1 MYNMISEENMAQE
14 YNSKDIPDRGV
25 VLKNI
30 QKIFDEKTVVLKDIN
45 LEIKDK
51 EFLILVGPSGCGKST
66 LLRII
71 AGLEYATKGDI
82 FINKTWMN
90 RIPPKDRNIAF
101 VFQSYALYPHMNVF
115 DNISFSLRLKK
126 ENRKLIREKVEK
138 ASEIL
143 GITDQLLKKPAQ
155 LSGGQRQRVALG
167 RAIVRDPDVFLL
179 DEPLS
184 NLDAKLRSDMR
195 SELIRLQRQLQVTM
209 IYVTHDQVEA
219 MTMGDRIVVLYDGE
233 IQQIGSP
240 IDLYE
245 RPNNKFVS
253 GFIGTP
259 TMNYL
264 DAILLADSNQLQ
276 TSIGNIT
283 ITSSEKELLLNQG
296 TNKQFIIGIRPE
308 EISIA
313 SQTEEGFSGVIDVL
327 EPLGAL
333 THLYVVFPS
342 LNEGDNIR
350 LTLTVNG
357 LFNLDKEGKDV
368 KVRFNK
374 SRIHIFDKTTE
385 LTLKHGLA

>member
-1 MYNMISEENMAQE
+1 MIVEDEVYPKNE
-14 YNSKDIPDRGV
+14 DFDIPEKGV
-25 VLKNI
+25 VLRNI
-30 QKIFDEKTVVLKDIN
+30 QKIFGEKTVVLKNIS

-71 AGLEYATKGDI
+71 AGLEYPTNGDV
-82 FINKTWMN
+82 FINKNWVN
-90 RIPPKDRNIAF
+90 RVPPKDRNIAF
-101 VFQSYALYPHMNVF
+101 VFQSYALYPHMNIF

-126 ENRKLIREKVEK
+126 MNRQIIREKVEK
-138 ASEIL
+138 ASKIL
-143 GITDQLLKKPAQ
+143 GIDDQLNKKPAQ

-209 IYVTHDQVEA
+209 IYVTHDQIEA

-233 IQQIGSP
+233 IQQIGNP

-245 RPNNKFVS
+245 KPNNKFVS

-259 TMNYL
+259 TMNYINCVL
-264 DAILLADSNQLQ
+264 KDDLNVLATEL
-276 TSIGNIT
+276 GNIAIDPT
-283 ITSSEKELLLNQG
+283 DADYLRKNG
-296 TNKQFIIGIRPE
+296 TDENFIIGVRPE
-308 EISIA
+308 EVFIA
-313 SQTEEGFSGVIDVL
+313 GQDKDSFTGIVDVI

-333 THLYVVFPS
+333 THIYVNFTGG
-342 LNEGDNIR
+342 LRI
-350 LTLTVNG
+350 TLTVNG
-357 LFNLDKEGKDV
+357 LFGLDNEGKEINV
-368 KVRFNK
+368 FFNRSK
-374 SRIHIFDKTTE
+374 IHIFDKKTE
-385 LTLKHGLA
+385 LTLLHRLK

>member
-1 MYNMISEENMAQE
+1 MIAEDKSTHEINDM
-14 YNSKDIPDRGV
+14 DIPEKGV

-71 AGLEYATKGDI
+71 AGLEFPTHGDI
-82 FINKTWMN
+82 FINKNWVN
-90 RIPPKDRNIAF
+90 RVPPKDRNIAF

-126 ENRKLIREKVEK
+126 MNREVIRDKVEK

-143 GITDQLLKKPAQ
+143 GIFDQLNKKPAQ

-167 RAIVRDPDVFLL
+167 RAIVRDPEVFLL

-184 NLDAKLRSDMR
+184 NLDAKLRSEMR
-195 SELIRLQRQLQVTM
+195 AELIRLQRQLQVTM

-233 IQQIGSP
+233 IQQIGNP
-240 IDLYE
+240 IDLYKT
-245 RPNNKFVS
+245 PVNKFVS

-259 TMNYL
+259 TMNYISAVL
-264 DAILLADSNQLQ
+264 KDDINQLA
-276 TSIGNIT
+276 TDIGNIP
-283 ITSSEKELLLNQG
+283 ISDGDISVLKSKG
-296 TNKQFIIGIRPE
+296 TDGQYIIGIRPE
-308 EISIA
+308 EIFIA
-313 SQTEEGFSGVIDVL
+313 EDGEDGFTGIVDVI

-333 THLYVVFPS
+333 THIYVTFS
-342 LNEGDNIR
+342 NNIR

-357 LFNLDKEGKDV
+357 LFGLEHEGRELKL
-368 KVRFNK
+368 KFNRL
-374 SRIHIFDKTTE
+374 RIHIFDKSSE
-385 LTLKHGLA
+385 LTLLHKLM

>member
-1 MYNMISEENMAQE
+1 MMAEEDVAE
-14 YNSKDIPDRGV
+14 VSSKNIPERGV

-30 QKIFDEKTVVLKDIN
+30 QKTFDEKTVVLKDIN

-71 AGLEYATKGDI
+71 AGLEFPTGGDI
-82 FINKTWMN
+82 FINKNWMN
-90 RIPPKDRNIAF
+90 RVPPKDRNIAF

-126 ENRKLIREKVEK
+126 MNRQVISEKVER
-138 ASEIL
+138 ASSIL
-143 GITDQLLKKPAQ
+143 GISDQLMKKPAQ

-195 SELIRLQRQLQVTM
+195 AELSRLQRKLQVTM

-233 IQQIGSP
+233 IQQVGTP
-240 IDLYE
+240 IELYE
-245 RPNNKFVS
+245 NPRNKFVS

-259 TMNYL
+259 SMNYL
-264 DAILLADSNQLQ
+264 TAVLKDNTNQLV
-276 TSIGNIT
+276 TSIGNI
-283 ITSSEKELLLNQG
+283 SLSESEKETLKGNATGNEFL
-296 TNKQFIIGIRPE
+296 IGIRPE

-313 SQTEEGFSGVIDVL
+313 NSNEDGFTGNIDVL

-333 THLYVVFPS
+333 THIYVSFMVA
-342 LNEGDNIR
+342 EGDENVR

-357 LFNLDKEGKDV
+357 LYIPGSEGKEL
-368 KVRFNK
+368 KIKFNRSK
-374 SRIHIFDKTTE
+374 IHVFDKNTE
-385 LTLKHGLA
+385 LALIHGLK